1 MIIRTLID
9 NEAINLMLSFS
20 SIFNHCAL
28 ITSSNLNSKQLN
40 GSLYFSQYLT
50 HINGLLSSQ
59 CPHQIH
65 ESELYYL
72 MNVILLVFL
81 CLLFLCM
88 FHAFKHNSHVLMY
101 FKYSIRIY
109 FSNLF
114 KYLLE

>member
-81 CLLFLCM
+81 CLCFMHLNTTHMCLCTLSTVSGYIFQIFL
-88 FHAFKHNSHVLMY
+88 NTY
-101 FKYSIRIY
+101 
-109 FSNLF
+109 
-114 KYLLE
+114 